1 MTLGSAWG
9 WLRRRCA
16 ASPPPSVPPSG
27 CRVRVAGVG
36 VGANDQWICSTG
48 CPRAFF
54 VGRSDMGPK
63 WTCATS
69 ASWESETPTPL
80 ILGRPTWPLLPSG
93 LPSPPWLQTSMGIA
107 PPMLHHGS
115 HGIASKLFAPK
126 GRTPWASTPI
136 CGMGR
141 PWRLL
146 CVWGLSRGVS
156 FGWRVVAC

>member
-1 MTLGSAWG
+1 
-9 WLRRRCA
+9 
-16 ASPPPSVPPSG
+16 
-27 CRVRVAGVG
+27 
-36 VGANDQWICSTG
+36 
-48 CPRAFF
+48 
-54 VGRSDMGPK
+54 MGPK

-69 ASWESETPTPL
+69 ASWEVETPTPL
-80 ILGRPTWPLLPSG
+80 ILRRPTWPLLPSG

-115 HGIASKLFAPK
+115 HGVASKLFAPK

-156 FGWRVVAC
+156 FWVESGGLLNPSMREKKRHTRVCKGRAVEGWACTATPQAPVLFNTRALHAPLPWEGERWSVIF